1 MLRDLI
7 LESMEEARKTKGT
20 KSKKAKATSKAE
32 KYVVSMEKLPTAAY
46 KSLMDTL
53 NNSNLQFQSPADYY
67 DEDKVKEA
75 ARQIID
81 ALIEKFK
88 KDNKNDANIET
99 LSNRLSTV
107 FNTVIDSKLTH
118 IPLSKVEPSIA
129 SNIFS
134 DYDTTAN
141 AEAPTLNDEG
151 GELSIDALPSVG
163 NLANE
168 KWMKIRKQDFEIL
181 TSTVPNYTSYF
192 DVVRI
197 TGGAKNNSL
206 ELTESFAHNFKKLL
220 LEKTSDDFYLKFK
233 DDVVNDLGAQLSKYD
248 DFNNDDGKLQ
258 SSDIEAIINLHPNDE
273 VRNGVADIF
282 KTLKALGVIKDD
294 SSYTPE
300 EIPRELF
307 YEKASQYL
315 QSDSVG
321 SDKALAS
328 WYVKKSILNPP
339 DESNDAHKSFINLL
353 MKKISPDDL
362 KKIYSE
368 NPQKLTYKY
377 GSPNQQFDEAL
388 PYISSQRA
396 WLDAESHTAENPS
409 LLFNF
414 IDNDKFNNV
423 SEFRTWLTKDYRGKT
438 LEHLD
443 ADAVNK
449 KVNGFFRA
457 YMQVKEVVGDPNY
470 KKLFNLMRQQ
480 FFIAGFEEI
489 LKDTDV
495 DPEIVNICV
504 QFLHTPE
511 QRKQLQGNP
520 FNKMLSEAVDAG
532 RTRAQK
538 YLGLYS
544 RSAWQS
550 TNDASLKLLHSAQR
564 ANFSRSTVGQTQ
576 TTPTAGSKGD
586 VFSRD
591 FSPSAGKDAAATRFD
606 TTTFDTTAA
615 TAASSDNSFG
625 EYVHGEVKEFSKIQ
639 TKLNDTLVK
648 IADNTIN
655 KFPVG
660 QKLALIR
667 DFADYVK
674 NPSANHAFIDTSKEL
689 ELKPADIFSLTYLC
703 SLLFDASKK
712 SESGNTGNSFEGM
725 LTLMLVAPS
734 TGRMQIPGQSKRV
747 SAPVDNVL
755 KVNNTKT
762 IVYTSAKA
770 VQAPTQATQN
780 KTTTDNTLATGM
792 QIIYF
797 TFSPQKGEKKSGA
810 RADDYDKFNLYL
822 TMIYQ
827 DSDGVNKKAHLN
839 QYFEPIEGETINLPI
854 LDRDSS
860 KYVVGPRKTDDK
872 FVGFQFFASST
883 PTGLF
888 STRAIETFTSALS
901 QRTTNND
908 QIMAKVGEMLKAS
921 QETTKHLEKIKSVS
935 GDLTAASSSPS
946 NLATAIGSIANSLA
960 QMESANL
967 AAFSLQRNASGGYSY
982 LPTGGNTF
990 MQKVDEQKI
999 TSKMLKKLF
1008 KETLKK

>member
-1 MLRDLI
+1 MN
-7 LESMEEARKTKGT
+7 
-20 KSKKAKATSKAE
+20 
-32 KYVVSMEKLPTAAY
+32 
-46 KSLMDTL
+46 TL

-81 ALIEKFK
+81 ALISKFK
-88 KDNKNDANIET
+88 EENKQAADIQS
-99 LSNRLSTV
+99 LSGRLSTV
-107 FNTVIDSKLTH
+107 FNNVIDSKLTH
-118 IPLSKVEPSIA
+118 IPLSKVDPSIT

-134 DYDTTAN
+134 DYDTTVN

-151 GELSIDALPSVG
+151 GELSIDDLASSG
-163 NLANE
+163 NLANQ
-168 KWMKIRKQDFEIL
+168 KWMKISKEDFEIL
-181 TSTVPNYTSYF
+181 ISAVPKYASYF

-197 TGGAKNNSL
+197 TGSEKNNSL

-220 LEKTSDDFYLKFK
+220 LEKSSDNFYLKFK
-233 DDVVNDLGAQLSKYD
+233 DGVVNDLGSQLSKYD

-282 KTLKALGVIKDD
+282 KTLKALGVIKDG
-294 SSYTPE
+294 SSYATD
-300 EIPRELF
+300 EIPKELF
-307 YEKASQYL
+307 YQKASQYL
-315 QSDSVG
+315 QDEAVG

-339 DESNDAHKSFINLL
+339 DEPNAAHKSFINLL

-377 GSPNQQFDEAL
+377 GPADQQFDEAP

-396 WLDAESHTAENPS
+396 WLDAESHTQENPS

-414 IDNDKFNNV
+414 IDNNKFNNV
-423 SEFRTWLTKDYRGKT
+423 SEFRTWLTKDYRCKT
-438 LEHLD
+438 LEDLD

-470 KKLFNLMRQQ
+470 KKLFNLMRQE

-511 QRKQLQGNP
+511 QRKQLRGNP
-520 FNKMLSEAVDAG
+520 WDKMLSEAVSAG

-544 RSAWQS
+544 RSTWQS
-550 TNDASLKLLHSAQR
+550 SNDASLKLLHPAQR

-591 FSPSAGKDAAATRFD
+591 FSAAAGKDAAASSFD
-606 TTTFDTTAA
+606 STTFDTTDA
-615 TAASSDNSFG
+615 TAASSEDSFG

-648 IADNTIN
+648 MADNTIN
-655 KFPVG
+655 KLPVG

-667 DFADYVK
+667 DFTDYVK
-674 NPSANHAFIDTSKEL
+674 SPNPAHAFIEKSKEL

-703 SLLFDASKK
+703 SLLLDASKK
-712 SESGNTGNSFEGM
+712 SDSGNTGATFEGL

-734 TGRMQIPGQSKRV
+734 TGKMSTQGQTRTV

-755 KVNNTKT
+755 KINNTKT
-762 IVYTSAKA
+762 LVYTSAKA
-770 VQAPTQATQN
+770 VQSPTSATQN
-780 KTTTDNTLATGM
+780 KFTTNETLNTGM

-797 TFSPQKGEKKSGA
+797 TFTPFAGANISGSSAGSYNNFKVFITMLYKDASGA
-810 RADDYDKFNLYL
+810 Y
-822 TMIYQ
+822 
-827 DSDGVNKKAHLN
+827 KKAHLN
-839 QYFEPIEGETINLPI
+839 QYFEPIDGETSDIPVSANGNNYKVGPKKTAA
-854 LDRDSS
+854 
-860 KYVVGPRKTDDK
+860 KYVA
-872 FVGFQFFASST
+872 FEFFASNT
-883 PTGLF
+883 VEGLF
-888 STRAIETFTSALS
+888 STKAIETFTSAVS
-901 QRTTNND
+901 QRTSNND
-908 QIMAKVGEMLKAS
+908 QIMAKVGEMLKAT
-921 QETTKHLEKIKSVS
+921 QQTTKHLEKIKTAS
-935 GDLTAASSSPS
+935 GNLTGASSSQAS
-946 NLATAIGSIANSLA
+946 LSAAIGSIASSLEE
-960 QMESANL
+960 MEGANL
-967 AAFSLQRNASGGYSY
+967 AAFSLVRNPRGGYDY
-982 LPTGGNTF
+982 LSSGSGSTF

-999 TSKMLKKLF
+999 TSKMLQKLIEESFKK
-1008 KETLKK
+1008 